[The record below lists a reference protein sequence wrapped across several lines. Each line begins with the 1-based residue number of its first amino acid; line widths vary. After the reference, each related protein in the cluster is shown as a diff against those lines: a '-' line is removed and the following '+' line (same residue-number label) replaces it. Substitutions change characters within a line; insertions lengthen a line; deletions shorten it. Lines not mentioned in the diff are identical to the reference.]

1 MKKSNQIT
9 LKIEGMSSPCCA
21 EEIKEDLLKVEG
33 VEKASTYFADKIIRV
48 EIDPEKVTKEQL
60 IAAVKEAGYEAVVRE
75 GKEKIKF
82 ERQLKDMAEKYGTSV
97 QTLQD
102 HWNFVKEASAK
113 VFADCC
119 KWCHAHK
126 ITEMADAEAFCKSAI
141 AEGMGEP
148 ETADQLFKIEKKVKA
163 LTDEEIKKME
173 AEHYG
178 TLAEKYAF
186 KGNPCP
192 IRREFNKILYSDKE
206 LASLPEIARNLALGC
221 GNPVSFAN
229 LKPGEA
235 VVDLGCGAGIDVIF
249 AARKLEEKGKII
261 GVDIASQMI
270 EKAKQTAVQ
279 AGLERNTE
287 LLVDDL
293 EKLKLSDSIADT
305 VISNCV
311 IVLCP
316 NKDLVYGNAFRILKP
331 EGRLA
336 ISDVVLTEPIDP
348 KINERFKSTWRG
360 ILGGAIPEKDYLE
373 IVKKAG
379 FKDIKVV
386 KRHIFNPQEVFMMS
400 QCPGPEFVPATDPK
414 DLKVLEGKAASI
426 KFTAVKPQKKEKPCC
441 R

>member
-21 EEIKEDLLKVEG
+21 EEVKEDLLKVEG
-33 VEKASTYFADKIIRV
+33 VKKASADFANKIIKV
-48 EIDPEKVTKEQL
+48 EIDTEKVTKEQL
-60 IAAVKEAGYEAVVRE
+60 IAAVKRSGYEAVVRE

-82 ERQLKDMAEKYGTSV
+82 ERQLKDLAEKYGISV

-148 ETADQLFKIEKKVKA
+148 EIAEKLFKIEKKVKA
-163 LTDEEIKKME
+163 LTNNEIKKME

-178 TLAEKYAF
+178 ALAEKYAL
-186 KGNPCP
+186 KGNLCLL
-192 IRREFNKILYSDKE
+192 RRAFNKTIYSAEE
-206 LASLPEIARNLALGC
+206 LASLPEIAHNLALGC

-229 LKPGEA
+229 IKSGEA
-235 VVDLGCGAGIDVIF
+235 VADFGCGAGIDVIF
-249 AARKLEEKGKII
+249 SARKAGESGRVI
-261 GVDIASQMI
+261 GVDVAPQMI
-270 EKAKQTAVQ
+270 NWAKKAVAQ
-279 AGLERNTE
+279 AKLENGNIE
-287 LLVDDL
+287 FLVDDI
-293 EKLKLSDSIADT
+293 EKLKLSDSIAD
-305 VISNCV
+305 VVLSNCV

-316 NKDLVYGNAFRILKP
+316 NKNLVYRNAFRILKP
-331 EGRLA
+331 RGRLA
-336 ISDVVLTEPIDP
+336 VSDVVLTEAIDP
-348 KINERFKSTWRG
+348 EIDRRFKATWRG

-379 FKDIKVV
+379 FKDIKLV
-386 KRHIFNPQEVFMMS
+386 KRHVLTAQEVYMMS
-400 QCPGPEFVPATDPK
+400 RCPGDEFVPATDSK
-414 DLKVLEGKAASI
+414 DLKVLEGKVASI
-426 KFTAVKPQKKEKPCC
+426 KFTAIKS
-441 R
+441 

>member
-1 MKKSNQIT
+1 MKEEVT

-21 EEIKEDLLKVEG
+21 EEIKGDLLKIEG
-33 VEKASTYFADKIIRV
+33 VKKASTYFADKIIKV
-48 EIDPEKVTKEQL
+48 EIDTEKATKEQL
-60 IAAVKEAGYEAVVRE
+60 IAAVKEAGYEAVVTE

-82 ERQLKDMAEKYGTSV
+82 ERQLKDLAEKYSISFQV
-97 QTLQD
+97 LQD
-102 HWNFVKEASAK
+102 HWNFVKEASAT

-119 KWCHAHK
+119 KWCHAHR

-148 ETADQLFKIEKKVKA
+148 ETADQLFKIKKKVQA
-163 LTDEEIKKME
+163 LTDKEIKEME

-178 TLAEKYAF
+178 TLAEKYAL

-192 IRREFNKILYSDKE
+192 IRREFNKTIYTAKE

-221 GNPVSFAN
+221 GNPVSFAD
-229 LKPGEA
+229 LKPEE
-235 VVDLGCGAGIDVIF
+235 VEVDLGCGAGIDVIL
-249 AARKLEEKGKII
+249 AADKIREKGKII
-261 GVDIASQMI
+261 GVDIAPQMI
-270 EKAKQTAVQ
+270 EWAKKAVAQ
-279 AGLERNTE
+279 ANLGNRNIE
-287 LLVDDL
+287 FSVDDL

-331 EGRLA
+331 GGRLA

-373 IVKKAG
+373 IVKNAG
-379 FKDIKVV
+379 FKDIEVV
-386 KRHIFNPQEVFMMS
+386 KRHIFTPEEVFMMS
-400 QCPGPEFVPATDPK
+400 QCPGPEFVSATDPE
-414 DLKVLEGKAASI
+414 DLKVLEGKAASV
-426 KFTAVKPQKKEKPCC
+426 KFIAVKPQP
-441 R
+441 